1 MTDTNLPCDSSPQ
14 VGGIVSVRP
23 FRADGSE
30 LANPFEIFES
40 PEKAEDTL
48 LQTEEDFNEFITT
61 KSIPLRS
68 NLVVNLGRQTLA
80 YIIGGKDVVP
90 SQPNPWVIT
99 KASFGSYDTAPR
111 FTDST
116 LSPQPSEFF
125 TGGENEIVLNPESGA
140 KKKRI
145 TSVDWPQ
152 PFLVRFEIT
161 LAESEANGILIR
173 ELGLWTENETLF
185 ARKAIPAINKQQE
198 FGLSFLWRIRF

>member
-1 MTDTNLPCDSSPQ
+1 MTDTNLSFDSTPQ

-23 FRADGSE
+23 FRSNGDP
-30 LANPFEIFES
+30 LDNPFEIFAE
-40 PEKAEDTL
+40 PAKAKERL
-48 LQTEEDFNEFITT
+48 LQSEEDFTEFVT
-61 KSIPLRS
+61 SNAIPLNS

-80 YIIGGKDVVP
+80 YIVGGKDIIP
-90 SQPNPWVIT
+90 SQPNPWVIA
-99 KASFGSYDTAPR
+99 KASFGSFDTAPR

-125 TGGENEIVLNPESGA
+125 TGGENEIVLDTESGVT
-140 KKKRI
+140 KKRV